1 MTSDTP
7 EVLADADLSSLTD
20 QAVNLVGRL
29 PGQVSRIRVRAGS
42 AEIEVEWQ
50 SGAAN
55 GHDSAPAARPAGA
68 EPAGQP
74 AASSTALAVLAPVV
88 GIFYAGP
95 SPDEPPFV
103 TVGERVTAGQ
113 QIGIIE
119 AMKLM
124 NHISAETDG
133 TVTAIHVSSGQS
145 VEFDQLLMEIEPS

>member
-1 MTSDTP
+1 MTSQTP
-7 EVLADADLSSLTD
+7 DAVPDHDLGNLTD

-50 SGAAN
+50 AGAAV
-55 GHDSAPAARPAGA
+55 GDSGPAMRPVALD
-68 EPAGQP
+68 PATQP
-74 AASSTALAVLAPVV
+74 ATSSTAVAVLAPVV

-103 TVGERVTAGQ
+103 TIGERVTAGQ

-124 NHISAETDG
+124 NHISAEIDG
-133 TVTAIHVSSGQS
+133 TITAIHVRSGES
-145 VEFDQLLMEIEPS
+145 VEFDQILMEIEPS